1 MKNCVVFN
9 DLSGYGNCSLMA
21 AIPVL
26 TVMGVRVHL
35 CLRRCLPAKP
45 AMTVT
50 LWRI

>member
-26 TVMGVRVHL
+26 TVMGVRG
-35 CLRRCLPAKP
+35 CLPAKP